1 MTNRGFY
8 TGSLKMEQPWYR
20 RRMRHAAGLP
30 ERGPGEYWYDYQGF
44 YFLQETTHRGLVI
57 PMKSIIEVRTAFRH
71 GTTFSRK
78 KLLDIVWRKGGETIS
93 SGFIV
98 EGPEQIRQA
107 LTTMGWA

>member
-8 TGSLKMEQPWYR
+8 TGSLKVQQPWYR
-20 RRMRHAAGLP
+20 RSMTHAGLP
-30 ERGPGEYWYDYQGF
+30 KKGPGEYWYDYQGF

-57 PMKSIIEVRTAFRH
+57 PMKSIIEVKTAFRH
-71 GTTFSRK
+71 GVTFSRRK
-78 KLLDIVWRKGGETIS
+78 ILTIVWKNGGEKIS